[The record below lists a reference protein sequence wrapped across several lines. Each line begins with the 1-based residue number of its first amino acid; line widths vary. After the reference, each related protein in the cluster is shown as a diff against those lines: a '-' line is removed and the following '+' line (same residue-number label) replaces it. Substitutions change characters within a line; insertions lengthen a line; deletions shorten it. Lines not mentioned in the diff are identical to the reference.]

1 MCALNGR
8 EYTASQ
14 VKVYNGN
21 TQRLSVGSLSQ
32 ISNQYHKAAAAH
44 HQSHYTAPAP
54 TTNPPNTI
62 ISARP
67 IPAPGVSAIAA
78 PVVPLPLGLGPDADA
93 DSELADARDA
103 EDAEDAEAA
112 EDKEE
117 TAELA
122 TERADD
128 TADEADKAS
137 EFVKD
142 EREAEMD
149 EPGAV
154 AVADE
159 VPDLAVLLVERR
171 DEGGTAGAE
180 MVNAGLLVMTSEAS
194 VTLRNETTY
203 VLFLK

>member
-1 MCALNGR
+1 
-8 EYTASQ
+8 
-14 VKVYNGN
+14 
-21 TQRLSVGSLSQ
+21 
-32 ISNQYHKAAAAH
+32 
-44 HQSHYTAPAP
+44 
-54 TTNPPNTI
+54 
-62 ISARP
+62 
-67 IPAPGVSAIAA
+67 VSAIAA